1 LAQCASGD
9 AGRRGAASATD
20 GQREVGRVG
29 GEDVGGGKPVKLEI
43 GPKEEIK
50 RLDNQWRVADE
61 S

>member
-43 GPKEEIK
+43 GPKEKIK
-50 RLDNQWRVADE
+50 RLDNQ
-61 S
+61 